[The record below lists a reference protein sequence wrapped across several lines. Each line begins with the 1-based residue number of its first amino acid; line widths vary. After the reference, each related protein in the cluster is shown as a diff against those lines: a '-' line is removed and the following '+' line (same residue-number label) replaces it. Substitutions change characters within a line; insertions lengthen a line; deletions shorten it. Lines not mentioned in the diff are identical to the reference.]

1 MVYVLSDVHGR
12 IDRFESILHQ
22 IDLNEDDRLYVL
34 GDVIDRNAGGIELLF
49 RLMRMRHAAVGQ
61 SRTDDAGLRRR
72 WRRL

>member
-34 GDVIDRNAGGIELLF
+34 GDVIYIQRSGCLIHQNDRCIL
-49 RLMRMRHAAVGQ
+49 
-61 SRTDDAGLRRR
+61 
-72 WRRL
+72 